1 MGELLTFS
9 QSSLLLLP
17 KIQLQYH
24 KRGWNPTAYY
34 LVSPLAN
41 SPLHSLAT
49 KSILSPTPSIQKKQF
64 WGISASVISDSKMPT
79 TFTADSAGGGVDV
92 LPDTGGGAGD
102 DFGNASGGN
111 GGGGSGGGGG
121 NGGGDG
127 NNDKNDGEGE
137 SGESNDENVGSG
149 KKKTGMS
156 MSQKITL
163 GYAVLVGAGGLMG
176 FLKSGSQKSLISGGT
191 IALTL
196 CFVYNL
202 LPKYPAVASAM
213 GLGTS
218 IGLLIVMGSR
228 FKMSGKIFPAGVV
241 SFASLFMIGGY
252 LHGLMRML

>member
-17 KIQLQYH
+17 KTQLQC
-24 KRGWNPTAYY
+24 RGQGWNPTAHY
-34 LVSPLAN
+34 LVSPLAAT
-41 SPLHSLAT
+41 PLHSFAT
-49 KSILSPTPSIQKKQF
+49 KSILSPTLSIQKKQF

-102 DFGNASGGN
+102 NFGNASGGN
-111 GGGGSGGGGG
+111 GGGGGGNDGGGGG
-121 NGGGDG
+121 ND
-127 NNDKNDGEGE
+127 DKNDSEGE
-137 SGESNDENVGSG
+137 SGESNNENVGSS

-196 CFVYNL
+196 FCVYHL
-202 LPKYPAVASAM
+202 LPQYPAVASAM

-228 FKMSGKIFPAGVV
+228 FKTSGKIFPAGVV